1 MRINLFYSLS
11 KYRTYL
17 RLKGNWKIQVKKMK
31 VKMANNGSP
40 FTGFID
46 FTFYICNWFLIFN
59 WSKKMLLIFQCII
72 HSKLAFF
79 KFNFI
84 IAYYSIK
91 ACGKRITRHVGITYV
106 MLISIT
112 NFILTGIF
120 ISSPYYNQG
129 LMISLLVK
137 QSSISN

>member
-1 MRINLFYSLS
+1 MGINLFYSLS
-11 KYRTYL
+11 KYLPYL
-17 RLKGNWKIQVKKMK
+17 RLKGDWKIQLKKMK
-31 VKMANNGSP
+31 MTNNGSP

-59 WSKKMLLIFQCII
+59 WSKKMLLIFQCVI

-79 KFNFI
+79 KINFTI
-84 IAYYSIK
+84 VYYSTK
-91 ACGKRITRHVGITYV
+91 ASGKRNTRHAGITYA
-106 MLISIT
+106 MFISIT

-137 QSSISN
+137 QSNISN